1 MMVAFLLAGGIAVAQ
16 PGQGG
21 ERLSPEERA
30 ARHTS
35 RLVGELELDEEQ
47 AMQVEELNL
56 QFSEQMMELRGTAR
70 GDREA
75 MQERMKAIQEERNG
89 EFQAILTEEQYAR
102 FLELEEEARNRM
114 RDRRGGR
121 QGGQQ
126 GPPPGPEGNG

>member
-16 PGQGG
+16 PGPGG

-35 RLVGELELDEEQ
+35 RLIGELELDEDQ
-47 AMQVEELNL
+47 ALQVEELNL
-56 QFSEQMMELRGTAR
+56 MFTEKMMEMRGEAR

-75 MQERMKAIQEERNG
+75 MRERMQAIQAERNE
-89 EFQAILTEEQYAR
+89 EFQAILSEDQYAR
-102 FLELEEEARNRM
+102 FLELEEEARARM
-114 RDRRGGR
+114 RERRGGR
-121 QGGQQ
+121 QGGPQ